1 MTSPLPKYSII
12 TSDKD
17 LNYLVAI
24 NNDKKYNFHYLCD
37 DRVAVLRDCY
47 EDGSL
52 KTIKKNERKCPWVL
66 LTVKEFYDNGTS
78 FDIPVCQKCCP
89 LMGSLSKCQ
98 KYEVITAQLCHHAR
112 ILTNLV
118 RDYKNP
124 YFLDNWLSLS
134 KDFEDGAK
142 IEIIHQKEDKTCS
155 SHHLKP
161 NKNE

>member
-1 MTSPLPKYSII
+1 MKIYTII
-12 TSDKD
+12 
-17 LNYLVAI
+17 I
-24 NNDKKYNFHYLCD
+24 
-37 DRVAVLRDCY
+37 
-47 EDGSL
+47 
-52 KTIKKNERKCPWVL
+52 IKEN
-66 LTVKEFYDNGTS
+66 
-78 FDIPVCQKCCP
+78 
-89 LMGSLSKCQ
+89 
-98 KYEVITAQLCHHAR
+98 AR